1 MEWPISEAQRELWT
15 DRASRLVA
23 RARGIAGKR
32 SVRLG
37 ALLVVLP
44 LFAAA
49 LVFAWREA
57 EIALADLALLPLL
70 VVVGAVPVSVFSST
84 WQLHAMTRAGG
95 VSIRWWN
102 ALRVVTLGT
111 LSGLLPVSS
120 GTVVRGGAVVVW
132 GVTPGAAGK
141 VLAYDAVLWTCLS
154 LLYSGAAALLAGAST
169 LGVAMVVGGAA
180 LLPVT
185 LALGRWLPGDG
196 GRLELAISRFVGV
209 IVQVVRLQ
217 ACFLALGYSAT
228 FVEASTLAA
237 ASPLASVFFF
247 LPGGIGVRE
256 AFTSAVGVAVGLS
269 AAGAFLAAALNRLV
283 GLSVVLAWEGLLLL
297 RPRPES
303 EESLG

>member
-102 ALRVVTLGT
+102 ALRVVTLGS
-111 LSGLLPVSS
+111 LSSLLPISS

-132 GVTPGAAGK
+132 GVPPRTAGK
-141 VLAYDAVLWTCLS
+141 VLAYDAVLWTCVC
-154 LLYSGAAALLAGAST
+154 LLYSGMAALVAGASKP
-169 LGVAMVVGGAA
+169 GFAMVAVGAA
-180 LLPVT
+180 LVPLTATLGGGLPGEGGRIELT
-185 LALGRWLPGDG
+185 LARAG
-196 GRLELAISRFVGV
+196 GVLID
-209 IVQVVRLQ
+209 VVRLQ
-217 ACFLALGYSAT
+217 ACLLALGHSVT

-237 ASPLASVFFF
+237 ASPLAAFFFF

-256 AFTSAVGVAVGLS
+256 GFTSAVAAAVGLS

-283 GLSVVLAWEGLLLL
+283 GLSVLLAWEGLLLL
-297 RPRPES
+297 RPRA
-303 EESLG
+303 EEEGVP